1 MQTFPKLFFESGLDW
16 MLGNGC
22 AVCGSSPAPQGW
34 CPEHWREVREQEST
48 RLRCRHCALYSGRPQ
63 EAAKPLLCTD
73 CLAHPPLYIAA
84 YVGGDYQAPWDTLV
98 KDLKFSGKTEK
109 ARALATLLDA
119 AIPSG
124 LALDLL
130 VSVPAWPAKLAQRGF
145 NAPAL
150 IGAALARQR
159 SWNFDALGLEQVREL
174 PDIHLLGARERM
186 QAVQDAFVAR
196 RSLSAMRV
204 GLIDDVMTTGAT
216 LQAATTAALAAG
228 ARLVVLLAAL
238 RTPRER

>member
-1 MQTFPKLFFESGLDW
+1 MMLSQALLESGLDW
-16 MLGNGC
+16 VLGHGC
-22 AVCGSSPAPQGW
+22 VVCKASPAPKGW
-34 CPEHWREVREQEST
+34 CKTHWGEVRAQEGA
-48 RLRCRHCALYSGRPQ
+48 RLRCRACALPTSRQASLAQARLCAHCLSRP
-63 EAAKPLLCTD
+63 ALHTAT
-73 CLAHPPLYIAA
+73 
-84 YVGGDYQAPWDTLV
+84 YVGADYAAPWDEVL
-98 KDLKFSGKTEK
+98 KSLKFSGQMDKVP
-109 ARALATLLDA
+109 ALVTLLDTA
-119 AIPSG
+119 LPTG
-124 LALDLL
+124 LKLDLL
-130 VSVPAWPAKLAQRGF
+130 LPIPAWPAKLAQRGF

-196 RSLSAMRV
+196 RSLSGMRV

>member
-1 MQTFPKLFFESGLDW
+1 VDK
-16 MLGNGC
+16 
-22 AVCGSSPAPQGW
+22 VPAL
-34 CPEHWREVREQEST
+34 T
-48 RLRCRHCALYSGRPQ
+48 
-63 EAAKPLLCTD
+63 
-73 CLAHPPLYIAA
+73 
-84 YVGGDYQAPWDTLV
+84 
-98 KDLKFSGKTEK
+98 
-109 ARALATLLDA
+109 TLLDTA
-119 AIPSG
+119 LPTG
-124 LALDLL
+124 LKLDLL
-130 VSVPAWPAKLAQRGF
+130 LPIPAWPAKLAQRGF

-186 QAVQDAFVAR
+186 EAVQGAFVAR
-196 RSLSAMRV
+196 RSLSGMRV